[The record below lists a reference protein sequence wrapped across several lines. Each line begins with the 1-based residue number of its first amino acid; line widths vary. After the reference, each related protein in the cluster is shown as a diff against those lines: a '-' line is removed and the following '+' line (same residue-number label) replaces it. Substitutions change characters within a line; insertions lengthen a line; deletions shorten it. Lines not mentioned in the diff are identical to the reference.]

1 MDAPRVSVTV
11 TDDDV
16 PSTEVV
22 LRLSTDT
29 VREGGGRA
37 QITVTAE
44 LDAAPREAVTAVTL
58 DLEGVG
64 GGAQEGADFAA
75 IQPVTLTIAAGR
87 TSATARVPVEPVRD
101 GIDEG
106 EGETLRLVA
115 ETGSGLALRPSSF
128 DLTIVDDDE
137 KGIVLSR
144 TSMTVREEGSQTY
157 TVRLESEPTSDV
169 TVTLASRGADG
180 GEVTPGPGQLEFTA
194 ANWRTAQTV
203 TVEAAADP
211 DGDDGAAEIVHEGSG
226 GDYGG
231 VEAIL
236 PVRVDDNDQ
245 TSRSVRLSLEPERV
259 EEDAGSETVTV
270 TAVLDGA
277 ARSTDTDVA
286 VRATGGTAAAG
297 MDFTDFGTVTVRIAA
312 DRTEGTQTFSFSPVD
327 DNVDEGLS
335 ETVVLGGTVQG
346 LTVRTATLTIADND
360 GRGIELPEGS
370 LTLDEGGNATYDVSL
385 ATQPTGTVTVR
396 VTAAGDRDV
405 SVTPGSLTFTASGW
419 DTAQTVTVEAAQDDD
434 AVADTAELRHSASGA
449 DYGGVRALPLAVEV
463 REDDTRGV
471 TISSESV
478 QFREGGRETY
488 TVVLDTQPT
497 GTVTIRPALAPGSDS
512 DVRVSPSALGF
523 STSNWKTPKTV
534 TVSAG
539 QDADSDPDSATV
551 EHAVSGADYGA
562 AAVPA
567 ERVSVTVTDD
577 DVPSTEVVLK
587 LSTDTLREGGG
598 RTQVTV
604 TGELDA
610 APRNAVTA
618 VTLDLEGV
626 AGGAQEGA
634 DFAAITPVTLTI
646 AAGRTS
652 ATARVPVTPVNDDI
666 DEGAGEGLRLVAQ
679 TSSGLAL
686 QPSSFDLTIED
697 DDEKGI
703 VLSGTSLTVREGGSQ
718 TYTARLKSQPT
729 ADVTMSLAATGAGGQ
744 DLTFVPTQLTFTA
757 NDWNTAQP
765 VTVSAANDADSDD
778 ETATITNAA
787 SGGGYASLQ
796 ADLPATV
803 LDKTGGPRAAGITI
817 SPMPP
822 AASEQ
827 HGQSYTKEAF
837 LALPDGA
844 VHGRGAT
851 LTFTLTFNLDVT
863 VTLDPNTRVRPE
875 LVLDLFGRERRAR
888 YTGPVGTPTDTMVF
902 TRTVARGDNDPDGL
916 EVKRIALNGA
926 TIRDSQNRDTEAATF
941 PAARYR
947 AHRVRGGLH
956 TMRLAVSGSAQ
967 EGTPF
972 TVTVQRSGGF
982 DEPAHAIVRV
992 TDSGVTKNDGL
1003 SLLSSPFDA
1012 DPEQGADSRVSVGT
1026 VTPPGDGVA
1035 DARTLAFRLILT
1047 DLGPGKDGLR
1057 SWYAT
1062 GDPFEVTVPVVD
1074 IGLATNAPSL
1084 SVGPADAHEVPDAT
1098 LSFEVR
1104 LHPAAGGEV
1113 TVDYATR
1120 DGTATAGADYRARN
1134 GTLRFASGETV
1145 KTVDV
1150 EVLPDGH
1157 DEGAETVWLV
1167 LSNSRGAV
1175 IARGENFGQIH
1186 NSGPIP
1192 KAWITRF
1199 GRTVAEQALE
1209 AVEGR
1214 MRGAP
1219 APGVEIVLAGER
1231 IGGQPAPGSEA
1242 ERDAR
1247 REEEAWRATQRLAD
1261 WLKSETDPEEAQLR
1275 AWRALT
1281 PRDLLTGSAFALTAE
1296 TAGKDLVS
1304 LWGRGA
1310 VTRFDG
1316 REGELTLD
1324 GEVLTGMLGADWSWG
1339 RWTAGLIVSHSR
1351 GEGGYSGAPGA
1362 SDGPGS
1368 GTGGE
1373 VEATLTGL
1381 FPWARH
1387 ALSERLEA
1395 WGAAGYGAGELTV
1408 TPKKP
1413 GTDEDGAAIHADL
1426 DLRMA
1431 AAGLRGTMLDGGGDG
1446 LTLTG
1451 KTGAMVVQTASGR
1464 GRGADGGNLEPAR
1477 ATVTRLRLGLEASW
1491 PVGLGGGVALTPSL
1505 EVGVRHDGGDAD
1517 TGFGLELGG
1526 GLALSDPRRGL
1537 QAELRGRGL
1546 LAHQSKGFRDLG
1558 FSGSLAWER
1567 KPSSD
1572 RGAKLRLTQ
1581 TIGGSSS
1588 GGADALLA
1596 RGTLEGLAANDNGEG
1611 GNDELKSRRL
1621 ELKFGYG
1628 LPAFGDRF
1636 TWTPEVGI
1644 GLSDTGRDYTLGWR
1658 LVRGGSD
1665 SGGVP
1670 LELSFEARRR
1680 ESANDDTPPEHEV
1693 GLRLTWRF

>member
-1 MDAPRVSVTV
+1 MVLGGTVQGLTVRTATLTIADNDGRGIELPEGSLTLDEGGNATYGVSLATQPTGTVTVTPSVSGNRDVTVTPARLTFTASGWDTAQTVTVEAARDDDAVADTAELRHSASGADYGGVRALPLAVEVRDNDEQGVTVDPAGVQLREGGRVTYTVVLDTQPTGTVTIRPALAVGSDSDVRVSPSALSFSTSNWKTPKTVTVSAGQDGDSDPDSATVEHAVSGADYGVAAVDAPRVSVTV

-29 VREGGGRA
+29 VREGGGRT

-75 IQPVTLTIAAGR
+75 IQAGDADHR
-87 TSATARVPVEPVRD
+87 GGAYERDGAGAGDAGED

-312 DRTEGTQTFSFSPVD
+312 DQTEGTQTFSFSPVD

-370 LTLDEGGNATYDVSL
+370 LTLDEGGNATYGVSL

-405 SVTPGSLTFTASGW
+405 SVNTGSLTFTVSGW

-539 QDADSDPDSATV
+539 QDADSDQDSATV

-827 HGQSYTKEAF
+827 HGPSYTKEAF

-982 DEPAHAIVRV
+982 DEPAHAAVRV
-992 TDSGVTKNDGL
+992 TDNSIKTEKQVL
-1003 SLLSSPFDA
+1003 SLLSFPFDA

-1026 VTPPGDGVA
+1026 VTPPGDGMA
-1035 DARTLAFRLILT
+1035 RARTLAFRLILT
-1047 DLGPGKDGLR
+1047 DLGAGKDGLR

-1084 SVGPADAHEVPDAT
+1084 SVGPADAH
-1098 LSFEVR
+1098 
-1104 LHPAAGGEV
+1104 
-1113 TVDYATR
+1113 
-1120 DGTATAGADYRARN
+1120 
-1134 GTLRFASGETV
+1134 
-1145 KTVDV
+1145 
-1150 EVLPDGH
+1150 
-1157 DEGAETVWLV
+1157 
-1167 LSNSRGAV
+1167 RGA
-1175 IARGENFGQIH
+1175 
-1186 NSGPIP
+1186 
-1192 KAWITRF
+1192 
-1199 GRTVAEQALE
+1199 GRDAQL
-1209 AVEGR
+1209 
-1214 MRGAP
+1214 RGAP
-1219 APGVEIVLAGER
+1219 R
-1231 IGGQPAPGSEA
+1231 
-1242 ERDAR
+1242 
-1247 REEEAWRATQRLAD
+1247 
-1261 WLKSETDPEEAQLR
+1261 
-1275 AWRALT
+1275 
-1281 PRDLLTGSAFALTAE
+1281 
-1296 TAGKDLVS
+1296 
-1304 LWGRGA
+1304 
-1310 VTRFDG
+1310 
-1316 REGELTLD
+1316 
-1324 GEVLTGMLGADWSWG
+1324 
-1339 RWTAGLIVSHSR
+1339 
-1351 GEGGYSGAPGA
+1351 SG
-1362 SDGPGS
+1362 
-1368 GTGGE
+1368 
-1373 VEATLTGL
+1373 
-1381 FPWARH
+1381 
-1387 ALSERLEA
+1387 
-1395 WGAAGYGAGELTV
+1395 
-1408 TPKKP
+1408 
-1413 GTDEDGAAIHADL
+1413 
-1426 DLRMA
+1426 
-1431 AAGLRGTMLDGGGDG
+1431 
-1446 LTLTG
+1446 
-1451 KTGAMVVQTASGR
+1451 GR
-1464 GRGADGGNLEPAR
+1464 GRGDGGLRHAR
-1477 ATVTRLRLGLEASW
+1477 
-1491 PVGLGGGVALTPSL
+1491 
-1505 EVGVRHDGGDAD
+1505 RHGDG
-1517 TGFGLELGG
+1517 
-1526 GLALSDPRRGL
+1526 RRGL
-1537 QAELRGRGL
+1537 QGEERHAALCAWRDGEDGGCRGASRRPRRGRGDRVARAVQ
-1546 LAHQSKGFRDLG
+1546 LAGRRHREGREL
-1558 FSGSLAWER
+1558 R
-1567 KPSSD
+1567 SD
-1572 RGAKLRLTQ
+1572 PQQRTDPEGVDHALRAHGGRAGA
-1581 TIGGSSS
+1581 GGG
-1588 GGADALLA
+1588 GGADARGPGARGRDRAGRRADRGSTRARQRGGTGRTAGRGSLA
-1596 RGTLEGLAANDNGEG
+1596 RYAAAGRLAEERDRPGGGAAPRVAGADAARPADRVHLRADRGDGGQGPGFALGPGRGDALRRPRGRADPGRRGL
-1611 GNDELKSRRL
+1611 
-1621 ELKFGYG
+1621 
-1628 LPAFGDRF
+1628 DR
-1636 TWTPEVGI
+1636 
-1644 GLSDTGRDYTLGWR
+1644 Y
-1658 LVRGGSD
+1658 
-1665 SGGVP
+1665 
-1670 LELSFEARRR
+1670 ARRR
-1680 ESANDDTPPEHEV
+1680 LVPGAAGPP
-1693 GLRLTWRF
+1693 G